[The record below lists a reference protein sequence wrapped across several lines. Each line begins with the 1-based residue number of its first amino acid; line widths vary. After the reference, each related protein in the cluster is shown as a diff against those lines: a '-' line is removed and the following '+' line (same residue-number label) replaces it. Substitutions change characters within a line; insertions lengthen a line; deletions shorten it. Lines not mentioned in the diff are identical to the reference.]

1 LPQLLLQPLKQ
12 MQFTFWVP
20 DKEDDEMSNIFN
32 TNGELNA
39 SNVKDALSQI
49 VKYASIVEE
58 LQSSSDRASAA
69 PSLSDTQRD
78 DMIKQALM
86 TQEGKIALGQA
97 MANPIRRN
105 LDYQGVGRKA
115 LVVDPLPQGAL
126 PVYDRDIDVAAVV
139 VSSNGS
145 APESRV
151 FGDRVTIPEFEIVS
165 NPTVRIAEVKRRRFN
180 VIDRAQQK
188 ARQEIQA
195 QEDANV
201 FAALAFAGDSTAG
214 GENQPVSLDI
224 GTLGG
229 THATGASLAANNTT
243 QLSKA
248 GMLELKRSVDR
259 WDLVTSKYFM
269 NINEFTDM
277 LNWESAGSTG
287 GSQVDPVTQREIL
300 QTGLYGHIFGA
311 DIVVSKVVPA
321 TRVFACADPEFVG
334 VMPIRQDIE
343 VLPADEPKQLKLGW
357 VVSEIVGIG
366 IVNPRGVSTGV
377 VAA

>member
-1 LPQLLLQPLKQ
+1 
-12 MQFTFWVP
+12 
-20 DKEDDEMSNIFN
+20 MSTLFN
-32 TNGELNA
+32 THGEINA
-39 SNVKDALSQI
+39 SNVQEALSQI
-49 VKYASIVEE
+49 VKYASVIED
-58 LQSSSDRASAA
+58 LQPSSNAQATA
-69 PSLSDTQRD
+69 PGLNDGQRD
-78 DMIKQALM
+78 EMIKQALM

-105 LDYQGVGRKA
+105 LDYQGVARKA

-151 FGDRVTIPEFEIVS
+151 FGDRVTVPEFEVVS

-180 VIDRAQQK
+180 VVDRAQQK

-201 FAALAFAGDSTAG
+201 FAALQFAGDSTNGG
-214 GENQPVSLDI
+214 GENAPVTLDQSVD
-224 GTLGG
+224 GALG
-229 THATGASLAANNTT
+229 SDTT
-243 QLSKA
+243 SLSKT
-248 GMLELKRSVDR
+248 GMLALKRSIDR
-259 WDLVTSKYFM
+259 WDLVTSKYFL

-277 LNWESAGSTG
+277 LNWESAGAAG
-287 GSQVDPVTQREIL
+287 GSQVDPVTQRELL

-321 TRVFACADPEFVG
+321 GRAFACADPEFVG
-334 VMPIRQDIE
+334 VMPVRQDIE

-357 VVSEIVGIG
+357 VVNEIIGIG
-366 IVNPRGVSTGV
+366 IVNPRGVATGTV
-377 VAA
+377 TG

>member
-1 LPQLLLQPLKQ
+1 
-12 MQFTFWVP
+12 
-20 DKEDDEMSNIFN
+20 MSNLFN
-32 TNGELNA
+32 THGEINA
-39 SNVKDALSQI
+39 SNVGEALSQI
-49 VKYASIVEE
+49 VKYASIIED
-58 LQSSSDRASAA
+58 LQPSSNAQAAA
-69 PSLSDTQRD
+69 PSLNDGQRD
-78 DMIKQALM
+78 EMIKQALM

-105 LDYQGVGRKA
+105 LDYQGVARKA

-151 FGDRVTIPEFEIVS
+151 FGDRVTVPEFEVVS

-201 FAALAFAGDSTAG
+201 FSALEFAGDSGLG
-214 GENQPVSLDI
+214 GENAAADLDP
-224 GTLGG
+224 
-229 THATGASLAANNTT
+229 GASG
-243 QLSKA
+243 S
-248 GMLELKRSVDR
+248 LEKNGLLNLKRNIDR
-259 WDLVTSKYFM
+259 WDLVTSKYFL
-269 NINEFTDM
+269 NINEFTDI
-277 LNWESAGSTG
+277 LSWESAGG
-287 GSQVDPVTQREIL
+287 AGASQVDPVTQRELL

-311 DIVVSKVVPA
+311 DIIVSKVVPSG
-321 TRVFACADPEFVG
+321 RGFACADPEFVG
-334 VMPIRQDIE
+334 VMPVRQDIE

-357 VVSEIVGIG
+357 VVNEIVGIG
-366 IVNPRGVSTGV
+366 IVNPRGVSTGEV
-377 VAA
+377 G

>member
-1 LPQLLLQPLKQ
+1 
-12 MQFTFWVP
+12 
-20 DKEDDEMSNIFN
+20 MSKNIFN
-32 TNGELNA
+32 THGEINA
-39 SNVKDALSQI
+39 SNVQDALSQI

-58 LQSSSDRASAA
+58 LQSSNTIQATG
-69 PSLSDTQRD
+69 PSLNDQQRD
-78 DMIKQALM
+78 EMIKQALM

-97 MANPIRRN
+97 MATPIRRN

-139 VSSNGS
+139 VSSNGT

-201 FAALAFAGDSTAG
+201 FSALEFAGQSTLG
-214 GENQPVSLDI
+214 GENTKQNLDS
-224 GTLGG
+224 GS
-229 THATGASLAANNTT
+229 TGILTKN
-243 QLSKA
+243 
-248 GMLELKRSVDR
+248 GMLNLKRQIDR
-259 WDLVTSKYFM
+259 WDLVTSKYFL
-269 NINEFTDM
+269 NINEFTDI
-277 LNWESAGSTG
+277 LSWESAGAAG
-287 GSQVDPVTQREIL
+287 ASQVDPVTQRELL

-311 DIVVSKVVPA
+311 DIIVSKIVPA
-321 TRVFACADPEFVG
+321 GTSFACADPEFVG
-334 VMPIRQDIE
+334 VMPVRQDIE
-343 VLPADEPKQLKLGW
+343 VIPADEPKQLKLGF
-357 VVSEIVGIG
+357 VVSEIIGIG
-366 IVNPRGVSTGV
+366 IVNPRGVAMGEVDGAS
-377 VAA
+377 

>member
-1 LPQLLLQPLKQ
+1 
-12 MQFTFWVP
+12 
-20 DKEDDEMSNIFN
+20 MSNVFN
-32 TNGELNA
+32 AHGELNA
-39 SNVKDALSQI
+39 ANVKDALSQI
-49 VKYASIVEE
+49 VKYASIIED
-58 LQSSSDRASAA
+58 LNPNSASQATA
-69 PSLSDTQRD
+69 TTLNDGQRD
-78 DMIKQALM
+78 EMIKQALM
-86 TQEGKIALGQA
+86 TQEGKVALGQA
-97 MANPIRRN
+97 MATPIRRN
-105 LDYQGVGRKA
+105 LDYQGVARKA

-201 FAALAFAGDSTAG
+201 FSALEFAGDAQLG
-214 GENQPVSLDI
+214 GENTVV
-224 GTLGG
+224 TTVAGG
-229 THATGASLAANNTT
+229 LLTKN
-243 QLSKA
+243 
-248 GMLELKRSVDR
+248 GMLGLKRQIDR
-259 WDLVTSKYFM
+259 WDLVTSKYFL
-269 NINEFTDM
+269 NINEFTDI
-277 LNWESAGSTG
+277 LGWESAGAAG
-287 GSQVDPVTQREIL
+287 ASQVDPVTQRELL

-321 TRVFACADPEFVG
+321 GRGFACADPEFVG
-334 VMPIRQDIE
+334 VMPVRQDIE

-366 IVNPRGVSTGV
+366 VVNPRGVATLTV
-377 VAA
+377 TP